1 MSTHAYT
8 QNAEKKADGL
18 AYENYVPYGREMQT
32 AIMLGL
38 GLGGGLSALRLL
50 RDRLSQATG
59 MQLYNRDATTLLPPK
74 PKKRKPD
81 YRFQIPDSFEKYTD
95 DLDSPRSKKSAVEKT
110 AALDNLDML
119 LPLLGVGAGGLYGA
133 VSSKPGQKLKGILRG
148 AAGGGAAGLVGNAL
162 RSDFVA
168 DQLGRIVAYPST
180 LLGTEVPDA
189 KNLPPRAS
197 DPFTAI
203 GNTLSSTLNH
213 PSIDMTHAA
222 LRLPAS
228 ILAGVGSAAGANALL
243 EKMRVNDLRSRREKI
258 VHNARE
264 EYFNALLGDAENK
277 NKKTASLNTLYEKYA
292 AGEKT
297 AAGSWSDYIGELLG
311 LAGRS
316 IGSYSG
322 TSAVIGGLL
331 AGPYMYQRAKN
342 DGARRAMAR
351 AQEDRKRYRSR
362 HTPWIDP
369 EELAAI
375 AKIGR

>member
-1 MSTHAYT
+1 MSTHAHT

-38 GLGGGLSALRLL
+38 ALGGGMGAWR
-50 RDRLSQATG
+50 RFKDR
-59 MQLYNRDATTLLPPK
+59 RVLPPK
-74 PKKRKPD
+74 PKERKPD
-81 YRFQIPDSFEKYTD
+81 YRFQIPDSFEEYTD

-168 DQLGRIVAYPST
+168 DQLGRMVAYPST
-180 LLGTEVPDA
+180 LLGSAPPDV

-197 DPFTAI
+197 GPFTAL
-203 GNTLSSTLNH
+203 GNTLSSTLSH
-213 PSIDMTHAA
+213 PSIDSVHAT

-228 ILAGVGSAAGANALL
+228 ILAGVGSYAGSSALL
-243 EKMRVNDLRSRREKI
+243 EKMRIDDLRSRREKI
-258 VHNARE
+258 VHDARE
-264 EYFNALLGDAENK
+264 EYFNALLGDAKDEDK
-277 NKKTASLNTLYEKYA
+277 NKKTAALNTLYEKYA
-292 AGEKT
+292 ASEKT

-311 LAGRS
+311 FAGRS
-316 IGSYSG
+316 VGNYSG

-342 DGARRAMAR
+342 DGARRAMEQAR
-351 AQEDRKRYRSR
+351 DARKRYRSR

-369 EELAAI
+369 EELAAV